1 MKTNN
6 IKTTHLVAAIVL
18 TLCSFGVLAEVQ
30 SEVKSEVKPEVK
42 PEVHS
47 EESHNKLALEH
58 AQEAVKAADVKA
70 VVEHAEIAKTHAKVA
85 DEHLDAGIK
94 SLEEAIEHGKLGHDK
109 PAKKAA
115 EEAVNHFKAAQ

>member
-6 IKTTHLVAAIVL
+6 IKTTHLVAAIAL
-18 TLCSFGVLAEVQ
+18 TLCSFGAFAED
-30 SEVKSEVKPEVK
+30 
-42 PEVHS
+42 HS

-70 VVEHAEIAKTHAKVA
+70 IVEHAEIAKTHAKVA
-85 DEHLDAGIK
+85 DEHLNAGIK
-94 SLEEAIEHGKLGHDK
+94 SLDEAIEHGKLGHDK

-115 EEAVNHFKAAQ
+115 EEAVNHLKAAQ